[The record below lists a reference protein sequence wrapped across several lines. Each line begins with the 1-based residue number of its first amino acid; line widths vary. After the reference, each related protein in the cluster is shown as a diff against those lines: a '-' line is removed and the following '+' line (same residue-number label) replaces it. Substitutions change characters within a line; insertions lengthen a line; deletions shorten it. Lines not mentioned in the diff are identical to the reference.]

1 MIRKSRRGVV
11 DFPLL
16 RGYIR
21 TAMTN
26 LLESIGQYV
35 MEALTS
41 AGRGAELL
49 RSIFMQLPHTWKMR
63 GEIIEQMHIVAVGS
77 LPLVIVT
84 SVFVGAVTAVQAV
97 YQMQAYVPMKFL
109 GTVISKSVFI
119 ELGPVLMALVV
130 GSRLCANYA
139 AELGTM
145 KVTEQLDAMSIMAI
159 DPVRYLAMP
168 RFLAAVLMIPV
179 ITIFC
184 DTIAIFGGYA
194 ASVLTMDVTSTT
206 FIEGLRMFYETTD
219 LVGGLIKS
227 LIFGGIIAMSGI
239 YFGFNTRGGAEGVGR
254 ATMTAVVGSCL
265 SVLVAD
271 YLLAIVLF
279 QIIFQK

>member
-1 MIRKSRRGVV
+1 M
-11 DFPLL
+11 
-16 RGYIR
+16 
-21 TAMTN
+21 TAI
-26 LLESIGQYV
+26 LASIGRV
-35 MEALTS
+35 VNDGLS
-41 AGRGAELL
+41 GAGRGLLLL
-49 RSIFMQLPHTWKMR
+49 RAIILQTPHAWRMR
-63 GEIIEQMHIVAVGS
+63 REILEQMQVVAIGS

-84 SVFVGAVTAVQAV
+84 SIFVGAVTAVQAV

-145 KVTEQLDAMSIMAI
+145 KVTEQLDAMTIMAI
-159 DPVRYLAMP
+159 DPTRYLAMP
-168 RFLAAVLMIPV
+168 RFWASVLMIPV
-179 ITIFC
+179 VTIFC
-184 DTIAIFGGYA
+184 DAIAIIGGYV
-194 ASVLTMDVTSTT
+194 ASVMTLDVSSGV
-206 FIEGLRMFYETTD
+206 FIEGLQMFYKHSD
-219 LVGGLIKS
+219 LLGGLIKS
-227 LIFGGIIAMSGI
+227 FVFGGIIAMSGI
-239 YFGFNTRGGAEGVGR
+239 YFGFNTKGGAEGVGR

-279 QIIFQK
+279 QIVFEKT

>member
-1 MIRKSRRGVV
+1 
-11 DFPLL
+11 
-16 RGYIR
+16 
-21 TAMTN
+21 MTN
-26 LLESIGQYV
+26 IIRSIGRFII
-35 MEALTS
+35 EALTG
-41 AGRGAELL
+41 AGRGTGLL
-49 RSIFMQLPHTWKMR
+49 RDIFVQMPHAWKMR
-63 GEIIEQMHIVAVGS
+63 SEILEQMHIVSVGS

-109 GTVISKSVFI
+109 GVVISKSVFI

-145 KVTEQLDAMSIMAI
+145 KVTEQLDAMEIMAI
-159 DPVRYLAMP
+159 DPVRYLALP
-168 RFLAAVLMIPV
+168 RFLAAVMMIPI

-194 ASVLTMDVTSTT
+194 ASVLTLDVTSGT
-206 FIEGLRMFYETTD
+206 FIEGLRMFYKTTD
-219 LVGGLIKS
+219 LMGGLIKS
-227 LIFGGIIAMSGI
+227 VIFGGIIAMSGI
-239 YFGFNTRGGAEGVGR
+239 YFGFNTQGGAEGVGR

-265 SVLVAD
+265 SVLVGD
-271 YLLAIVLF
+271 YLLAIILF
-279 QIIFQK
+279 QIIFEK